1 MNHHAVFCYCSIF
14 FFFVSSGIRRTQ
26 MAVPPTEAGDMAQQV
41 LLWKRLL
48 LYEKTSKT
56 LETDPLLYIKR
67 VRATFDSCLVVL
79 RFYPEIW
86 LDYANSILKVSA
98 FFLCVIFFFFFRM
111 SCSCFRLSRSRAI
124 KKLPSRRAER
134 FSCWLVRLFLEAL

>member
-1 MNHHAVFCYCSIF
+1 
-14 FFFVSSGIRRTQ
+14 

-98 FFLCVIFFFFFRM
+98 FFLCVIFFFFFV
-111 SCSCFRLSRSRAI
+111 CHV
-124 KKLPSRRAER
+124 
-134 FSCWLVRLFLEAL
+134 LVLDCLEAEQSRNCRRGEPKDFLAGL